1 MSNLEDRLESIAAR
15 TEANLD
21 ATMAWLASKQD
32 ELGHTDSVALGVA
45 YNTIMMAIGIGAAW
59 HFSAAWIVALAV
71 AWTVFHAYPIGLAAW
86 RAVQ

>member
-1 MSNLEDRLESIAAR
+1 VSNLQDRLESFAAR

-21 ATMAWLASKQD
+21 ATMTWLKDRQGEYAQ
-32 ELGHTDSVALGVA
+32 TDSTLLKVS
-45 YNTIMMAIGIGAAW
+45 YNSAMMAIGIAAAL

-86 RAVQ
+86 RAVL